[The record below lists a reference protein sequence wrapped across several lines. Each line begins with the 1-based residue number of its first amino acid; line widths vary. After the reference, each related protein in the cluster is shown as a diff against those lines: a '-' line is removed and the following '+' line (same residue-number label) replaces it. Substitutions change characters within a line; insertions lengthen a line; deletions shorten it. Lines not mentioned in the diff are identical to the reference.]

1 MIDAA
6 EVHGDELPGLDD
18 LFRGYPVGQASVGAG
33 HHDGIEGLVLRPVV
47 EHEILEPGGDLLLR
61 DAGPD
66 LVQDIRQGLLRWAAI
81 MISSSSG
88 SFTARSSASRS
99 AAGTSSQGRAR
110 A

>member
-66 LVQDIRQGLLRWAAI
+66 LVQDIRQGLLRNPLGGNHDLQLLRVLYRPQFCQQVR
-81 MISSSSG
+81 SG
-88 SFTARSSASRS
+88 HQLT
-99 AAGTSSQGRAR
+99 G
-110 A
+110 